1 MTARRLARKRPH
13 ARALQGALWITFA
26 ALVGT
31 IAALTTQYLGTVQ
44 LVEAEARHT
53 VRAELQGLVDRYR
66 REGMGE
72 LQRFMARRSPA
83 MAGDFV
89 YALAGPGDRVIAGD
103 LYAWPRS
110 VTRDGWHLVA
120 APMRSSEGPRRR
132 LIEGEA
138 LEIAPGYR
146 LLVAH
151 PPDGRA
157 QLRARFFQTLGWAI
171 GATLLIGL
179 GLGWWISRR
188 TLRFVEET
196 ARTGERFL
204 RGKLQERLP
213 VSDRGDEFDH
223 LAEVVNACFSEVE
236 RTIAGLRAA
245 TDGIAHDLKT
255 PLTRIK
261 ARLELELL
269 QRNPPT
275 LDLLE
280 DTTRDIDALLKL
292 INDLLSLSGAEAA
305 NAVNFTTLD
314 LASIAR
320 EACELYEPVASEA
333 GQALVLDLE
342 PAPARGSRALLL
354 HATANLIDNAI
365 KYGGGEM
372 PIRIGT
378 RHEAGWSEL
387 SVADCGPGIVPA
399 DRERALERL
408 VRLDLSR
415 TKPGSGLGL
424 SIAAAVARVHGGSVA
439 LADNGPGLRAAILLP
454 ASGAAAADEWPAS
467 SRPGR

>member
-1 MTARRLARKRPH
+1 
-13 ARALQGALWITFA
+13 LWITFA
-26 ALVGT
+26 ALVAT

-53 VRAELQGLVDRYR
+53 VRAELQRLVDRYR
-66 REGMGE
+66 RGGMDE

-83 MAGDFV
+83 LAGDFV

-110 VTRDGWHLVA
+110 ITRDGWHLVTV
-120 APMRSSEGPRRR
+120 PMRSSEGPRRR

-138 LEIAPGYR
+138 IEIAPGYR

-157 QLRARFFQTLGWAI
+157 QLRGRFFETLGWAI
-171 GATLLIGL
+171 SATLLIGL
-179 GLGWWISRR
+179 SLGWWISRR
-188 TLRFVEET
+188 TLRFVEEAAT
-196 ARTGERFL
+196 TGELFL
-204 RGKLQERLP
+204 KGRLDERLP
-213 VSDRGDEFDH
+213 VSSRGDEFDH

-269 QRNPPT
+269 QHHPPT
-275 LDLLE
+275 RDLLE
-280 DTTRDIDALLKL
+280 DTARDLDALLKL

-305 NAVNFTTLD
+305 NVENFANLD

-333 GQALVLDLE
+333 GQAMVLDLD
-342 PAPARGSRALLL
+342 PAPTRGSRALLL
-354 HATANLIDNAI
+354 HAAVNLIDNAI
-365 KYGGGEM
+365 KYGGGER
-372 PIRIGT
+372 PIEIRT
-378 RHEAGWSEL
+378 RSVAGLSEL
-387 SVADCGPGIVPA
+387 SVADRGPGIAAA
-399 DRERALERL
+399 DRDRALERL
-408 VRLDLSR
+408 VRLDVSR
-415 TKPGSGLGL
+415 TRPGSGLGL
-424 SIAAAVARVHGGSVA
+424 SIAAAVARVHGGRVG
-439 LADNGPGLRAAILLP
+439 LTDNEPGLRAAILLP
-454 ASGAAAADEWPAS
+454 ACEAHAADGGSAS
-467 SRPGR
+467 SPSRM